1 MAVRPSYVVRLEVLR
16 GLIAGYGSQ
25 RKVARQAG
33 VSWNCMLRVL
43 RVGRAYPKTIIKL
56 SRLFKVPAEELV
68 CGECPPL
75 RRKYKSTSVRIKR
88 GKLLGAILDVAESIA
103 EFNRRI
109 GMCQS
114 TLYRILKRRRTK
126 IKTLER
132 ICAGLNRP
140 AEDFIE
146 EVDL

>member
-1 MAVRPSYVVRLEVLR
+1 MIQQVDVEKLKRL
-16 GLIAGYGSQ
+16 
-25 RKVARQAG
+25 VARYTNKQLYAWG
-33 VSWNCMLRVL
+33 RLGNTTVWLVL
-43 RVGRAYPKTIIKL
+43 KRGRAQDSTIRRLSQLLCVKPTDLIVGEWKYPKAYESKNP
-56 SRLFKVPAEELV
+56 VV
-68 CGECPPL
+68 Q
-75 RRKYKSTSVRIKR
+75 IKR
-88 GKLLGAILDVAESIA
+88 GKLLGAILDVAESLA

-114 TLYRILKRRRTK
+114 SLYRILKRRRTK

-146 EVDL
+146 EVNL